1 MITRYRWGLKHQ
13 FTSMRYQYALEQ
25 TAARKNIHAGA
36 TPTGIR
42 SDRPHGTE
50 SRLTS
55 RYLKDFKQEG
65 GVPACSLASCL
76 DASLGLIGTD
86 EIEGEAAQDGHIL
99 RAVAGPV
106 A

>member
-1 MITRYRWGLKHQ
+1 MNEFKGSKHPT
-13 FTSMRYQYALEQ
+13 FTA
-25 TAARKNIHAGA
+25 
-36 TPTGIR
+36 
-42 SDRPHGTE
+42 E

-99 RAVAGPV
+99 RAVAGP
-106 A
+106 AA

>member
-1 MITRYRWGLKHQ
+1 MRRRLKGN
-13 FTSMRYQYALEQ
+13 F
-25 TAARKNIHAGA
+25 
-36 TPTGIR
+36 PTNRR
-42 SDRPHGTE
+42 SGHGTRN
-50 SRLTS
+50 STLALVSGQSMLLPARHGAMAAGWRTCSS